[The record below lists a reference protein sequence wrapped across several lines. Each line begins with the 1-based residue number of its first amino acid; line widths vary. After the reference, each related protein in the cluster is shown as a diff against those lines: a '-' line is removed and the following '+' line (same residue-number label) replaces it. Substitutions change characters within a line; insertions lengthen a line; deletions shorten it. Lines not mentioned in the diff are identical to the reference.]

1 MAGTV
6 RLILLLEK
14 EVDRMLER
22 MAAEA
27 GTSEAEV
34 LRQALALVIVAHA
47 GKRQGLHLGLVDYP
61 RRLDTEIVGLL

>member
-6 RLILLLEK
+6 RLTLVLEK

-22 MAAEA
+22 IAAEA
-27 GTSEAEV
+27 GTSKAEV
-34 LRQALALVIVAHA
+34 LRQALALAIVAHA
-47 GKRQGLHLGLVDYP
+47 GKRQGLHLGLIDDP